1 MNPRFPQQQRGVTL
15 LVALIMLL
23 VLTVLTVTNMREV
36 TLETRI
42 TANRMENLNLNNSA
56 ESALREGE
64 ARFLKALRLSIKPE
78 PNQDACKKERTYNII
93 TMRPCIIE
101 IEPIGSDDYAEKM
114 REYILDPI
122 TTVAKYLSWKGADT
136 DAADNATYVAWMPYR
151 GTANN
156 AQEAQANAVAYWNAT
171 EMPVEGENSNY
182 GDVLIGRGTYY
193 HFVTGQTK
201 DELALQTTLA
211 KYYPGPSN

>member
-1 MNPRFPQQQRGVTL
+1 MNPNLPQQQRGVTL

-42 TANRMENLNLNNSA
+42 TANRMENINLNNSA
-56 ESALREGE
+56 ESALREAE

-78 PNQDACKKERTYNII
+78 PNQNACKKESKYNII

-101 IEPIGSDDYAEKM
+101 IEPIDSNNYAEKM
-114 REYILDPI
+114 SQYILDPI
-122 TTVAKYLSWKGADT
+122 TAIADELSWTGADT
-136 DAADNATYVAWMPYR
+136 DAANDSTYVLWMPYR
-151 GTANN
+151 GTSNS
-156 AQEAQANAVAYWNAT
+156 AQEAQANSAAYWNTT
-171 EMPVEGENSNY
+171 EMPVPGENSTY
-182 GDVLIGRGTYY
+182 GDNLIGRGTYY
-193 HFVTGQTK
+193 HIITGQTK
-201 DELALQTTLA
+201 DELALQTTIA